1 MATPPAERQSAPP
14 HNLEAEVSVLGAALQ
29 DSEAAALA
37 VSQLHPADFYLDA
50 HQDIFRAIVGL
61 SLQKEVANLV
71 SVYTALRQSA
81 YGQEIPATFLQ
92 DIVDGVPTAANI
104 RQHIRLLRHDA
115 NRRRV
120 IEEGRRLVD
129 RASRNGEDPSG
140 ILADFFEATRSI
152 EAEDP
157 TINLPALDSPMMVL
171 RQLRNS
177 GTPIPAGIA
186 ELDQR
191 LRGGMRPGRA
201 LVAGGT
207 AGVGKT
213 AFVIQMGV
221 AAERAGCA
229 VAILCSDEGREP
241 GIVRLG
247 QQQGFDRELLETG
260 HEATF
265 EMLGRELAGR
275 TLSFPDP
282 DGDDGTLEGVTEA
295 LVRVY
300 PTQPKV
306 VIVDSIQTVKSRRPP
321 TDFSSLRERIMW
333 NARTARRLAVEH
345 SLVMIY
351 TSEMNRAW
359 YRAKREEDRTS
370 DLAAFAEA
378 RIEYAGDVLL
388 AMRSSEEDPDLV
400 TIRIAKNRLG
410 HRTPFLLRLDRKR
423 ALFVPAEEEA
433 GATAAAEAA
442 KQQVVEEALERLLRA
457 LKKTP
462 DLSRTQLLEIV
473 GGKTKVFHQALTQAK
488 DTGLVT
494 WHKAGFRILHRL
506 AEVPK

>member
-1 MATPPAERQSAPP
+1 MSAVPP
-14 HNLEAEVSVLGAALQ
+14 HNPEAEVSVLGAALQ

-37 VSQLHPADFYLDA
+37 VASLHPSDFYLDA
-50 HQDIFRAIVGL
+50 HQDIFRTILGL
-61 SLQKEVANLV
+61 SLRKEVANLV

-81 YGQEIPATFLQ
+81 HGQEISATYLQ
-92 DIVDGVPTAANI
+92 DLVDGTPTAANVK
-104 RQHIRLLRHDA
+104 QHIRLVRHDA
-115 NRRRV
+115 NRRRL
-120 IEEGRRLVD
+120 IDASRRLVD
-129 RASRNGEDPSG
+129 RAICNGNDPSA
-140 ILADFFEATRSI
+140 ILADFWEDTRTI
-152 EAEDP
+152 EAEESP
-157 TINLPALDSPMMVL
+157 ASLPALDPPMMVL

-177 GTPIPAGIA
+177 GSPIPTGIA

-213 AFVIQMGV
+213 AFGIQMGG

-265 EMLGRELAGR
+265 EMLGRELTGR

-282 DGDDGTLEGVTEA
+282 DGEDGTLEGVTEA
-295 LVRVY
+295 LVRAY

-359 YRAKREEDRTS
+359 YRAKREEDRAS

-410 HRTPFLLRLDRKR
+410 DRSPFLLRLDRKR
-423 ALFVPAEEEA
+423 ALFVPAEGEA
-433 GATAAAEAA
+433 GTAAATEAA
-442 KQQVVEEALERLLRA
+442 KQQVVDEAVERILRA
-457 LKKTP
+457 LRKT
-462 DLSRTQLLEIV
+462 RAQLFDVV
-473 GGKTKVFHQALTQAK
+473 GGKSSVFHQALMQAR

-494 WHKAGFRILHRL
+494 WDKVGTKILHRL
-506 AEVPK
+506 PEVPK